1 MGETITERLAIL
13 VANSEHRSRR
23 AFAQAAGLN
32 EVSFNDNLRK
42 GTEPRYNT
50 LLAILTAYP
59 KVSAEWLMRGKG
71 DMFLPDEADVEAM
84 ERDEAATEG
93 DGLSSDITEQLRQE
107 VRILRDQLA
116 KKDAVIDWFLKN
128 QK

>member
-1 MGETITERLAIL
+1 MGETITERLAML
-13 VANSEHRSRR
+13 VANSERRSRR

-50 LLAILTAYP
+50 LLAILTANP

-84 ERDEAATEG
+84 EQDEAATE
-93 DGLSSDITEQLRQE
+93 DEGLSSDIVEQLRQE
-107 VRILRDQLA
+107 VRVLRDQLA
-116 KKDAVIDWFLKN
+116 KKDAVIDWFIKN